1 MVLSKY
7 AESEFLKHSKFTIVL
22 LVVAILLGN
31 AIYSLYF
38 NINLDKYY
46 YTYLYNCDLSIF
58 KLLKLT
64 EIWAIT
70 SKVFLIILLTQFAIT
85 HKKNINFRNYVPIK
99 EFDSFVCNAF
109 VFFIYSFLFQFILSV
124 ILLVQLFLFEV
135 GPFKINMTLLDYF
148 KNNFSDYVLNVI
160 LTFIL
165 GYLIRKK
172 VVLMFIVIVLFSF
185 NVKLP
190 FLIGSKNLK
199 VLHAICEEK

>member
-109 VFFIYSFLFQFILSV
+109 VFFIYSFLS
-124 ILLVQLFLFEV
+124 
-135 GPFKINMTLLDYF
+135 
-148 KNNFSDYVLNVI
+148 
-160 LTFIL
+160 
-165 GYLIRKK
+165 
-172 VVLMFIVIVLFSF
+172 
-185 NVKLP
+185 
-190 FLIGSKNLK
+190 
-199 VLHAICEEK
+199 